1 MKVHT
6 SLPLESTAA
15 HCTSAHKSFSSSS
28 SSFFFECLLR
38 SIHDLETFPLFFFCF
53 VLLCSFLHL
62 SGVFFVLFNF
72 RGFVYYCRKFARGK
86 PKKEEHI

>member
-28 SSFFFECLLR
+28 SSFFFLNAYYEVFT
-38 SIHDLETFPLFFFCF
+38 IWKPFPFSSSVLFFFVYSLLFFFAF
-53 VLLCSFLHL
+53 VRR
-62 SGVFFVLFNF
+62 FFRLV
-72 RGFVYYCRKFARGK
+72 
-86 PKKEEHI
+86 